1 MEAQWKSAVDEYDQ
15 KTDSVPQQSS
25 HNVSFSPKTLTVGLQ
40 SGAVLLSTWPPQTSI
55 VLAFRW
61 CFADNRKCP
70 QSSIHMV
77 VNRQKN
83 AVTPFL

>member
-1 MEAQWKSAVDEYDQ
+1 MEAQWKSAVDMHDQ

-25 HNVSFSPKTLTVGLQ
+25 HNVSLSLETLTVGLEW
-40 SGAVLLSTWPPQTSI
+40 SCAPEYMATTDFHCVGI
-55 VLAFRW
+55 RW